1 MSDRKELID
10 APHTQGRM
18 IVDGRVETPERQPRG
33 VPEPEPIAALGES
46 LASRNRDALFRR
58 TLAGADCLA
67 VTLAL
72 LTAVEVFPS
81 LRLRAFTVAALPLT
95 VLAAKLMGLYDR
107 DQALLRKTTL
117 EEIPKLFQLATLCSL
132 ALWLVHDLVTSG
144 RFTRGPALLLW
155 AMLTIMMPAARVLA
169 RAVSLR
175 LTPAERCMVIG
186 DQLTLRALDK
196 RLGRGFATNAEI
208 VAYFDAEQTGL
219 ASREVPGRDGPV
231 RLVRRVRELDIDR
244 VIVASRRADGA
255 ELIDLIRTLKA
266 SGIRVS
272 LVPRMLEV
280 LGNSFEFEDLQGIT
294 VMGVRCFRL
303 SRSSALLKRMF
314 DLAVAALLLVAMA
327 PLIALIAVAIKAES
341 PGPVLFRQV
350 RVGRRG
356 SRFHMLKFRT
366 MVADAEALK
375 PSLMGLNEA
384 EPGLFKIANDPRFT
398 RFGKLLRKACLD
410 ELPQLV
416 NVLRGEMS
424 LVGPRP
430 LVCEEDGQISGWS
443 RRRLDLTP
451 GMTGHWQILG
461 SSRIPL
467 QEMVAIDWVYVT
479 TWSLWTDVQILLR
492 TIPHVLRFRG
502 M

>member
-1 MSDRKELID
+1 MSDQKELID
-10 APHTQGRM
+10 AGYAQGRTV
-18 IVDGRVETPERQPRG
+18 VDGSGETPTRQRRG
-33 VPEPEPIAALGES
+33 VLEAESTAAVGAS
-46 LASRNRDALFRR
+46 LASRRRDALFRR
-58 TLAGADCLA
+58 TLAAADCLA
-67 VTLAL
+67 LTLAL
-72 LTAVEVFPS
+72 LTAVEAFSLS
-81 LRLRAFTVAALPLT
+81 LRIFAVAALPLT
-95 VLAAKLMGLYDR
+95 VLVAKLMGLYDR
-107 DQALLRKTTL
+107 DQARLRKTTL
-117 EEIPKLFQLATLCSL
+117 DEIPKLFQLATLCSL
-132 ALWLVHDLVTSG
+132 ALWLVHDVETSG
-144 RFTRGPALLLW
+144 PFTRGAALLLW
-155 AMLTIMMPAARVLA
+155 AMLTTLMPAARVLA

-175 LTPAERCMVIG
+175 LTSAERCMVIG

-196 RLGRGFATNAEI
+196 RLRRGFATNAEI
-208 VAYFDAEQTGL
+208 VAFLDAEQMGM
-219 ASREVPGRDGPV
+219 ASREGPGDD
-231 RLVRRVRELDIDR
+231 RLGWLIRRVRDLDVDR
-244 VIVASRRADGA
+244 VVVASRRADSA
-255 ELIDLIRTLKA
+255 ELVDIIRTLKA

-272 LVPRMLEV
+272 LVPLVLEV

-303 SRSSALLKRMF
+303 SRSSALLKRTF
-314 DLAVAALLLVAMA
+314 DLVLASLFLVAIA
-327 PLIALIAVAIKAES
+327 PLIALIVVAIKVES

-356 SRFHMLKFRT
+356 SRFLMLKFRT
-366 MVADAEALK
+366 MVVDAEALK
-375 PSLMGLNEA
+375 PLLLELNEA
-384 EPGLFKIANDPRFT
+384 EPGLFKIANDPRLT
-398 RFGKLLRKACLD
+398 RVGKLLRRACLD

-430 LVCEEDGQISGWS
+430 LVSEEDGQISGWS
-443 RRRLDLTP
+443 RSRLDLTP

-492 TIPHVLRFRG
+492 TIPHVLGFRG

>member
-1 MSDRKELID
+1 
-10 APHTQGRM
+10 
-18 IVDGRVETPERQPRG
+18 
-33 VPEPEPIAALGES
+33 
-46 LASRNRDALFRR
+46 
-58 TLAGADCLA
+58 
-67 VTLAL
+67 
-72 LTAVEVFPS
+72 
-81 LRLRAFTVAALPLT
+81 
-95 VLAAKLMGLYDR
+95 
-107 DQALLRKTTL
+107 
-117 EEIPKLFQLATLCSL
+117 
-132 ALWLVHDLVTSG
+132 
-144 RFTRGPALLLW
+144 
-155 AMLTIMMPAARVLA
+155 
-169 RAVSLR
+169 
-175 LTPAERCMVIG
+175 
-186 DQLTLRALDK
+186 
-196 RLGRGFATNAEI
+196 
-208 VAYFDAEQTGL
+208 
-219 ASREVPGRDGPV
+219 
-231 RLVRRVRELDIDR
+231 
-244 VIVASRRADGA
+244 
-255 ELIDLIRTLKA
+255 
-266 SGIRVS
+266 
-272 LVPRMLEV
+272 